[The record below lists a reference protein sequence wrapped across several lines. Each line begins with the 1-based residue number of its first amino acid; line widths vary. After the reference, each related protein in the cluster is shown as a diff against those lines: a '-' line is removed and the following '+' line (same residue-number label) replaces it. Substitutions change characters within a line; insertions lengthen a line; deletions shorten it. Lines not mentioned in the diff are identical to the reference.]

1 MQAIRIL
8 KRTQHCRTISI
19 EISQRKRLLEYKK
32 SLTEIKAAQIKD
44 DSSTERMIKLY
55 SMKNDKSWRA
65 ETNLS
70 VAVTNCDCV
79 VIQAF
84 FQRQNFQCFQLGK
97 RRDLEQQKCG

>member
-1 MQAIRIL
+1 MQAIEIL

-32 SLTEIKAAQIKD
+32 SLTEIEAAQIKD
-44 DSSTERMIKLY
+44 DSSTERMIKLC

-97 RRDLEQQKCG
+97 RRDLGQQKCG